1 MSLGVVVYFVH
12 YGLLLFLLGQY
23 HAPLSRAGV
32 VVIEEISSLFVL
44 GVRRVVRRL
53 VRKTL
58 VDDLKLLMPVGSK
71 AATCFSP
78 PSCDDFQ
85 RVVRISRTCSR
96 PIVQL

>member
-23 HAPLSRAGV
+23 YAPLSRAGV

-53 VRKTL
+53 VHKTL
-58 VDDLKLLMPVGSK
+58 VDELIWGANIVLGLESSSQLRKSLS
-71 AATCFSP
+71 FSAILVA
-78 PSCDDFQ
+78 F
-85 RVVRISRTCSR
+85 RF
-96 PIVQL
+96 